1 MLSFMLDPKFQNLCL
16 MSFFIGCEQGVA
28 IIEEYDARF
37 SHPMFLK
44 CYHHLHPVVE
54 SKNKFADQTMN
65 VNYTLDIFDMA
76 TKTNEPTKR
85 DCQKRFLIFKHYQM
99 DVKEITYPL
108 Q

>member
-1 MLSFMLDPKFQNLCL
+1 
-16 MSFFIGCEQGVA
+16 MSFFIVCEQGVA

-54 SKNKFADQTMN
+54 SKNEFADQTMN

-76 TKTNEPTKR
+76 TKTNEPTKEIVK
-85 DCQKRFLIFKHYQM
+85 KRFLIFRHYQM
-99 DVKEITYPL
+99 DVKEITYPP